1 MQEERLAY
9 HASTKPNIQKITK
22 KFNNSFKFEIHM
34 KTAQYKNENNLEL
47 FDKIITYKEILC
59 KKTENEKYEIRNIFV

>member
-1 MQEERLAY
+1 
-9 HASTKPNIQKITK
+9 
-22 KFNNSFKFEIHM
+22 M

-59 KKTENEKYEIRNIFV
+59 KKTENEKYEIKNIFV